1 MELAGLDK
9 IVGEQL
15 LLLYFSN
22 TSSSIKQ
29 RRIPTMADIS
39 KWNPTSPP
47 PWWCL
52 VISRLY
58 NSPNFLLKPK
68 TAAETLTLA
77 SEPKSLFPLNFA
89 LEERLGSVGAEIW
102 MRRFRLAPLPIE
114 SPTRPKRFFSNCRFS
129 PTRPSRR
136 CRYLS
141 RSLAF
146 VYLWYLFGAGE
157 GSVLVLLQKY
167 KSAQLYCWVVCFH
180 EAFHHHHLPTL
191 PMTMQPAT
199 GPTENGWQWQNWNE
213 TNWPRVWMESF
224 KTPSGYQVQL
234 TEDQRWNSLWW
245 KMSENQSQPMI
256 CFSSFGQPDLRSK
269 ILFWDTAKSVL
280 CYILWITFG
289 ARLTLP
295 TFLVYS

>member
-15 LLLYFSN
+15 LPLYFSN

-39 KWNPTSPP
+39 KWNPKSPP
-47 PWWCL
+47 PDGVWSFQGF
-52 VISRLY
+52 IT
-58 NSPNFLLKPK
+58 LLIFCSTPK
-68 TAAETLTLA
+68 TAPETLTLA
-77 SEPKSLFPLNFA
+77 SEEPKSLFPFNFA
-89 LEERLGSVGAEIW
+89 FEEERLGSVGAEIW

-129 PTRPSRR
+129 PRPPRR

-157 GSVLVLLQKY
+157 GSVLVLLEY
-167 KSAQLYCWVVCFH
+167 KLYCGVLCFH

-199 GPTENGWQWQNWNE
+199 GPTENGWQWQNLNA
-213 TNWPRVWMESF
+213 PKKVWMEYWQDTISL
-224 KTPSGYQVQL
+224 L
-234 TEDQRWNSLWW
+234 TDQARIARIEYIRLHV
-245 KMSENQSQPMI
+245 K
-256 CFSSFGQPDLRSK
+256 FS
-269 ILFWDTAKSVL
+269 
-280 CYILWITFG
+280 
-289 ARLTLP
+289 
-295 TFLVYS
+295 